1 MTGAGHLCKQRMG
14 LECGWTE
21 HRFGAQK
28 PAMPVS
34 YTLDAS
40 AQAIG
45 RALNADPA
53 GDVWS
58 GGTLHAG
65 SYAPVVLRGGDGR
78 RRLVPRQWGVPPPPP
93 HTMATRHVVTTLRNI
108 ESPFWIGTLRH
119 PRMRCLV
126 PATHFLASRPRHGAP
141 RWWAATPQEGGDG
154 AIMAFAGVWRDSEVP
169 SFAIVTVAPDDL
181 SGPDDLPAVVPLV
194 LSPAE
199 QERWLTQEWS
209 KAEAL
214 VRPLHPDRIR
224 PLGTP

>member
-1 MTGAGHLCKQRMG
+1 MG

-40 AQAIG
+40 AEAIG

-65 SYAPVVLRGGDGR
+65 SYAPVVLRG
-78 RRLVPRQWGVPPPPP
+78 
-93 HTMATRHVVTTLRNI
+93 ATGADALSPANGACPATAAHHGHAPCRHHLAQYRKPVLD
-108 ESPFWIGTLRH
+108 RH
-119 PRMRCLV
+119 LAPPRMRCLV

-141 RWWAATPQEGGDG
+141 RWWAAAPQEGGDG

-169 SFAIVTVAPDDL
+169 SFAIVTVAPDGL